1 MQNTQI
7 LIIEDNPDVAG
18 VLGDYLESQGAQVDY
33 ASNGELGLRLA
44 TEGHFDAI
52 ILDLMLPKMDGYAVA
67 RALREQGASVPIL
80 MLTALDDK
88 QDLLQGFHSG
98 ADDYLTKPFDFDELT
113 VRLQAL
119 IKRQQGRVAQ
129 GCKQCGPLTLNIAE
143 HTAFRE
149 GKKLQLT
156 PSGYQILQLLISR
169 APNVVKREE
178 IVQHLWGEE
187 PPNSD
192 ILRSHMYQLRNQV
205 DKPFDTPII
214 LTVPKIGFRLD
225 VKQ

>member
-113 VRLQAL
+113 VRLHAL

-143 HTAFRE
+143 HTAYRE